1 MLRSKSE
8 FGTHPIHSTLPF
20 QLSLN
25 SQYSTCVRIDYQYSN
40 KYTPKGSAMCVQRF
54 DDSQSSAIRITY
66 RISLRS
72 SSFQEP
78 RYPSWLVVVLFP
90 SPYSFTHSQHIQH
103 THLHPPPTEVD
114 TDKLSNDPSAG
125 SPTETLLRLH
135 LPLNDKIYT
144 TSPRFTILWQ
154 IANLKSKVF
163 TGPFNR

>member
-1 MLRSKSE
+1 
-8 FGTHPIHSTLPF
+8 
-20 QLSLN
+20 
-25 SQYSTCVRIDYQYSN
+25 
-40 KYTPKGSAMCVQRF
+40 MCVQRF

-78 RYPSWLVVVLFP
+78 RYPSWIVL
-90 SPYSFTHSQHIQH
+90 TLLILTKLQHSQLTQVSS
-103 THLHPPPTEVD
+103 LSLASPTIK
-114 TDKLSNDPSAG
+114 TLSNDPSAG

-144 TSPRFTILWQ
+144 TSPKRTPLLQFIR
-154 IANLKSKVF
+154 LKSKVF

>member
-1 MLRSKSE
+1 
-8 FGTHPIHSTLPF
+8 
-20 QLSLN
+20 
-25 SQYSTCVRIDYQYSN
+25 
-40 KYTPKGSAMCVQRF
+40 MCVQRF

-78 RYPSWLVVVLFP
+78 RYPSWIVLKVHSNQF
-90 SPYSFTHSQHIQH
+90 SSNTHNHSGQLALARLPNQ
-103 THLHPPPTEVD
+103 PT
-114 TDKLSNDPSAG
+114 LSNDPSAG

-144 TSPRFTILWQ
+144 TSPKRTPLLQFIR
-154 IANLKSKVF
+154 LKSKVF

>member
-1 MLRSKSE
+1 
-8 FGTHPIHSTLPF
+8 
-20 QLSLN
+20 
-25 SQYSTCVRIDYQYSN
+25 
-40 KYTPKGSAMCVQRF
+40 MCVQRF

-78 RYPSWLVVVLFP
+78 RYPSWIVIRVLKFQ
-90 SPYSFTHSQHIQH
+90 SLSLSSNTHSGQLALARLPNQPI
-103 THLHPPPTEVD
+103 
-114 TDKLSNDPSAG
+114 LSNDPSAG

-144 TSPRFTILWQ
+144 TSPKRTPLLQFIR
-154 IANLKSKVF
+154 LKSKVF

>member
-1 MLRSKSE
+1 
-8 FGTHPIHSTLPF
+8 
-20 QLSLN
+20 
-25 SQYSTCVRIDYQYSN
+25 
-40 KYTPKGSAMCVQRF
+40 MCVQRF

-78 RYPSWLVVVLFP
+78 RYPSWIVLKVLIH
-90 SPYSFTHSQHIQH
+90 TKLQHSQLTQVSS
-103 THLHPPPTEVD
+103 LSLASPTSQ
-114 TDKLSNDPSAG
+114 TLSNDPSAG

-144 TSPRFTILWQ
+144 TSPKRTPLLQFIR
-154 IANLKSKVF
+154 LKSKVF